1 MDISLKIARGT
12 AEIKVRQSRKMKDI
26 MLNTDLKSLKL
37 FKRGK
42 VRDIY
47 ELGDKLLLVATD
59 RISAFD
65 VVLPSGIPQ
74 KGRVLTA
81 LSLFW
86 FDFCRDIITNHLIP
100 LRLAFLPEQEKKLL
114 QGRAMLVKKAKPIP
128 VECIVRGYLS
138 GSAWKEY
145 QSQGLVSGIKL
156 PPRLQQADKL
166 QEPIF
171 TPSTKAETG
180 HDVNITFAELQNLVG
195 TELASKLRQV
205 SIKVYLK
212 ASPYAEEKGII
223 IADTKFEFGIYEG
236 EVILIDELLTPDSSR
251 FWSKEEYEPG
261 KPQPSFDKQF
271 VRDYLEGLNWD
282 KKPPAP
288 ELPPEVIEETSRKY
302 LEAYRRLLDLG

>member
-1 MDISLKIARGT
+1 
-12 AEIKVRQSRKMKDI
+12 MKDI
-26 MLNTDLKSLKL
+26 VLNTDLKSLRL

-302 LEAYRRLLDLG
+302 LEAYRRLLALG